1 MYTLVA
7 HHNLTTLRSAA
18 TCTLL
23 VPRARTAT
31 GQRSFAVNGPATW
44 NRLLLEPPSPDLS
57 ESAFKR
63 ALTEDAPVLDRRAP
77 LRHLRDYGA
86 GYKYPDLLTYLL
98 TDLLTSCSNS
108 GSRSLPSSS
117 SFLDVIT
124 IIICDYLLSCFLFFS
139 ARRIWYS
146 LSLGIRESQSLSA
159 LNVISRPTFSVSLS
173 HP

>member
-77 LRHLRDYGA
+77 LRHLRHYGA

-98 TDLLTSCSNS
+98 TYWLPAATPAHEVCPHPLHSSTLLPLLS
-108 GSRSLPSSS
+108 
-117 SFLDVIT
+117 V
-124 IIICDYLLSCFLFFS
+124 IICSRAFCFFQPDGS
-139 ARRIWYS
+139 
-146 LSLGIRESQSLSA
+146 GTPCLSA
-159 LNVISRPTFSVSLS
+159 FVNLSRFPL
-173 HP
+173 

>member
-44 NRLLLEPPSPDLS
+44 NRLPLELPSPDLS

-63 ALTEDAPVLDRRAP
+63 ALTEDAPVLDRPAP

-98 TDLLTSCSNS
+98 TD
-108 GSRSLPSSS
+108 
-117 SFLDVIT
+117 
-124 IIICDYLLSCFLFFS
+124 
-139 ARRIWYS
+139 
-146 LSLGIRESQSLSA
+146 
-159 LNVISRPTFSVSLS
+159 
-173 HP
+173 